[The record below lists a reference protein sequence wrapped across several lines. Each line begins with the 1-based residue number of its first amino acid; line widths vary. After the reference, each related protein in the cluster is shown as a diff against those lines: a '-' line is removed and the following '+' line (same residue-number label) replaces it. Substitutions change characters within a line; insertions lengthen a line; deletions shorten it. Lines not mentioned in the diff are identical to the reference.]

1 MSIFRCFIIL
11 FSLLLLACGP
21 TGDSLEGK
29 FAIHSKQ
36 VEKNPDDPLGHY
48 ELGKV
53 YIKKKEY
60 QAAFKQLSIATRL
73 KDDYGEAYREKGVA
87 QFYLKRFLDA
97 EKSLKKS
104 FRLNPT
110 QPDIATDLGSIY
122 LKNGNMRN
130 AFRYLKIAQTRNNNA
145 HIVLNNLGAAYAKT
159 GKDKEA
165 LKNWKQALEKNSSI
179 PEIHVNIGVVYE
191 KTGQK
196 KKAIAAYQKAM
207 ELDDSNAMAHYNLG
221 VIYAKEKD
229 FPKAIEEWG
238 TASKLDSKDENILN
252 SLAWAYEKTG
262 KKREALVKLDQSIKL
277 SHYDP
282 KAHFSLGRIKHDLGD
297 SDGAIDSLKKA
308 TLLDPNFGDAYYR
321 LGLAYDSQYQGYDS
335 ISSLMIAEIVYH
347 KARKA
352 DFLEKTRTE
361 MKTLFRKYQVQRSDF
376 RDLQVPE
383 TLKGYDLHKGPNQIR
398 TSKQK

>member
-11 FSLLLLACGP
+11 FSLLLLDCGP
-21 TGDSLEGK
+21 KGDSLEGK

-36 VEKNPDDPLGHY
+36 VEKNPDDPVGHY

-60 QAAFKQLSIATRL
+60 QAAFKQLSVATRL

-104 FRLNPT
+104 FKLNPS
-110 QPDIATDLGSIY
+110 QPNIATDLGSIY
-122 LKNGNMRN
+122 LKNGNMKN

-145 HIVLNNLGAAYAKT
+145 HIVFNNLGAAHAKT
-159 GKDKEA
+159 GKNKEA
-165 LKNWKQALEKNSSI
+165 LKNWKQALEKNPNI
-179 PEIHVNIGVVYE
+179 PEIHVNMGVVYE

-207 ELDDSNAMAHYNLG
+207 ELDDSNVMAHYNLG

-252 SLAWAYEKTG
+252 SLAWAYEKIG
-262 KKREALVKLDQSIKL
+262 KKKEALVKLDQSIKL
-277 SHYDP
+277 SAYDP
-282 KAHFSLGRIKHDLGD
+282 KVHFSLGRIKHDLGD
-297 SDGAIDSLKKA
+297 SHGAIDSLKKA
-308 TLLDPNFGDAYYR
+308 TRLDPNFGDAYYR

-335 ISSLMIAEIVYH
+335 ISNLMIAEIVYH

-361 MKTLFRKYQVQRSDF
+361 MKTLFRKYQVQLSDF

-383 TLKGYDLHKGPNQIR
+383 ELKGYDLHKRPNQIR
-398 TSKQK
+398 ISKQK

>member
-60 QAAFKQLSIATRL
+60 QAAFKQLSVATRL

-122 LKNGNMRN
+122 LKNGNMKN

-207 ELDDSNAMAHYNLG
+207 ELDNSNAMAHYNLG

-277 SHYDP
+277 SPYDP
-282 KAHFSLGRIKHDLGD
+282 KAYFSLGRIKHDLGD
-297 SDGAIDSLKKA
+297 SDGAINSFKKA
-308 TLLDPNFGDAYYR
+308 TRLDPDFGDAYYR

-383 TLKGYDLHKGPNQIR
+383 TLKGYDLHKRPNQIR